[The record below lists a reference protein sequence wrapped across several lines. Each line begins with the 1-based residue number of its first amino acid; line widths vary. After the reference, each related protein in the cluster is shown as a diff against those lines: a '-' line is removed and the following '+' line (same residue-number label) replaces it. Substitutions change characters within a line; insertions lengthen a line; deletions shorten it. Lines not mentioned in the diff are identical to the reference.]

1 MRRYILYVLLN
12 VFFIVGCNKEI
23 VSLPQEGYLSI
34 SSIEVKSQAISN
46 VASRAVDEDLTV
58 DLYKGEQFVRTLTA
72 EEMQS
77 KIKLVPATDYKL
89 KVYSANYG
97 QDVNWTNEMSGE
109 PVYYKEE
116 PECKFRFVSTM
127 MSGEPVYYKEEPFQV
142 KEGET
147 TALKV
152 QVPMCNYAV
161 SLALPEG
168 FEKWMTYTFEVTSGA
183 RTVTLQDG
191 DTVYFPVSALGSPFS
206 YKLKLTNTDSESF
219 DLTGTWGDTEGET
232 VEMNTVYVITYSME
246 YNALKVSL

>member
-46 VASRAVDEDLTV
+46 VASRAMDEDLTV

-77 KIKLVPATDYKL
+77 KIKLEPATDYKL

-97 QDVNWTNEMSGE
+97 QDVNWTNE
-109 PVYYKEE
+109 
-116 PECKFRFVSTM
+116 

>member
-1 MRRYILYVLLN
+1 MKLNIFYIICGLFLLAS
-12 VFFIVGCNKEI
+12 CQQEEI
-23 VSLPQEGYLSI
+23 PSGEGFLSLTG
-34 SSIEVKSQAISN
+34 IEVQTQEITN

-77 KIKLVPATDYKL
+77 KIELEPATDYKL

-97 QDVNWTNEMSGE
+97 QDNNWTNE
-109 PVYYKEE
+109 
-116 PECKFRFVSTM
+116 

-168 FEKWMTYTFEVTSGA
+168 FEKWMTDTSFEVRSGA
-183 RTVTLQDG
+183 RKVTLQDG
-191 DTVYFPVSALGSPFS
+191 DTVYFPVSALGSPFC

-219 DLTGTWGDTEGET
+219 ELTGTWGDTEGET

>member
-46 VASRAVDEDLTV
+46 VASRTVDEDLTV
-58 DLYKGEQFVRTLTA
+58 DLYKGEQKVRTLTA

-77 KIKLVPATDYKL
+77 KIELEPATDYKL

-97 QDVNWTNEMSGE
+97 QDVNWT
-109 PVYYKEE
+109 KE
-116 PECKFRFVSTM
+116 

-168 FEKWMTYTFEVTSGA
+168 FEKWMTYYTFEVTSGA

>member
-1 MRRYILYVLLN
+1 MKLNIFYIICGLFLLAS
-12 VFFIVGCNKEI
+12 CQQEEI
-23 VSLPQEGYLSI
+23 PSGEGFLSLTG
-34 SSIEVKSQAISN
+34 IEVQTQEITN
-46 VASRAVDEDLTV
+46 VASRAVDEDFV

-77 KIKLVPATDYKL
+77 KIKLEPATDYKL

-97 QDVNWTNEMSGE
+97 QDNNWTNEMSGE

-116 PECKFRFVSTM
+116 PFE
-127 MSGEPVYYKEEPFQV
+127 V

-161 SLALPEG
+161 SLVLPEG
-168 FEKWMTYTFEVTSGA
+168 FEKWMTYEFEVTSGA

-191 DTVYFPVSALGSPFS
+191 GTAYFPDSALGSPFS

-219 DLTGTWGDTEGET
+219 ELTGTWGDTEGET
-232 VEMNTVYVITYSME
+232 VEMNTVYVITYSMD
-246 YNALKVSL
+246 YNALKVSF

>member
-1 MRRYILYVLLN
+1 MKLNIFYIICGLFLLAS
-12 VFFIVGCNKEI
+12 CQQEEI
-23 VSLPQEGYLSI
+23 PSGEGFLSLTG
-34 SSIEVKSQAISN
+34 IEVQTQEITN

-58 DLYKGEQFVRTLTA
+58 DLYKGEQFVRPLTA

-77 KIKLVPATDYKL
+77 KIELEPATDYKL
-89 KVYSANYG
+89 KVYSANYR
-97 QDVNWTNEMSGE
+97 QDVNWT
-109 PVYYKEE
+109 KE
-116 PECKFRFVSTM
+116 

-168 FEKWMTYTFEVTSGA
+168 FEKWMTYEFEVTSGA

-191 DTVYFPVSALGSPFS
+191 GTAYFPGSALGSHFS
-206 YKLKLTNTDSESF
+206 YKLMLKNTDSESF

>member
-1 MRRYILYVLLN
+1 MKLNIFYIICGLFLLAS
-12 VFFIVGCNKEI
+12 CQQEEI
-23 VSLPQEGYLSI
+23 PSGEGFLSLTG
-34 SSIEVKSQAISN
+34 IEVQTQEITN
-46 VASRAVDEDLTV
+46 VASRAVDEDFV

-77 KIKLVPATDYKL
+77 KIKLEPATDYKL

-97 QDVNWTNEMSGE
+97 QDNNWTNEMSGE

-116 PECKFRFVSTM
+116 PFE
-127 MSGEPVYYKEEPFQV
+127 V

-161 SLALPEG
+161 SLVLPEG
-168 FEKWMTYTFEVTSGA
+168 IEKWMTYTFEVTSGD
-183 RTVTLQDG
+183 RTVILQDG
-191 DTVYFPVSALGSPFS
+191 GTAYFPVSALSSPFS

-219 DLTGTWGDTEGET
+219 ELTGTWGDTEGET
-232 VEMNTVYVITYSME
+232 VEMNTVYVITYSMD
-246 YNALKVSL
+246 YNALKVSF

>member
-1 MRRYILYVLLN
+1 MKLNIFYIICGLFLLAS
-12 VFFIVGCNKEI
+12 CQQEEI
-23 VSLPQEGYLSI
+23 PSGEGFLSLTG
-34 SSIEVKSQAISN
+34 IEVQTQEITN

-58 DLYKGEQFVRTLTA
+58 DLYKGEQKVRTLTA

-77 KIKLVPATDYKL
+77 KIKLEPATDYKL

-97 QDVNWTNEMSGE
+97 QDVNWTNE
-109 PVYYKEE
+109 
-116 PECKFRFVSTM
+116 

-168 FEKWMTYTFEVTSGA
+168 FEKWMTDYTFEVTSGA

-219 DLTGTWGDTEGET
+219 ELTGTWGDTEGET

>member
-58 DLYKGEQFVRTLTA
+58 DLYKGEQFVSTLTA

-77 KIKLVPATDYKL
+77 KIELKPATDYKL

-97 QDVNWTNEMSGE
+97 QDVNWTNE
-109 PVYYKEE
+109 
-116 PECKFRFVSTM
+116 

-168 FEKWMTYTFEVTSGA
+168 FEKWMTHYKFEVTSGA

-191 DTVYFPVSALGSPFS
+191 DTVYFPVSALGSHFS
-206 YKLKLTNTDSESF
+206 YKLMLKNTDSESF

>member
-1 MRRYILYVLLN
+1 MKLNFFYIICGLFLLAS
-12 VFFIVGCNKEI
+12 CQQEEI
-23 VSLPQEGYLSI
+23 PSGEGFLSLTG
-34 SSIEVKSQAISN
+34 IEVQTQEITN

-77 KIKLVPATDYKL
+77 KIKLDPATDYKL

-97 QDVNWTNEMSGE
+97 QDNNWTN
-109 PVYYKEE
+109 K
-116 PECKFRFVSTM
+116 
-127 MSGEPVYYKEEPFQV
+127 MSGEPVYYKEEPFEV

-168 FEKWMTYTFEVTSGA
+168 FEKWMTYEFEVTSDA

-206 YKLKLTNTDSESF
+206 YKLKLKNTDSESF

-232 VEMNTVYVITYSME
+232 VVMNTVYVITYSME

>member
-77 KIKLVPATDYKL
+77 KIKLEPATDYKL

-97 QDVNWTNEMSGE
+97 QDVNWTN
-109 PVYYKEE
+109 K
-116 PECKFRFVSTM
+116 

-168 FEKWMTYTFEVTSGA
+168 FEKWMTYEFEVTSGA

-206 YKLKLTNTDSESF
+206 YKLKLKNTDSESF

>member
-1 MRRYILYVLLN
+1 MKLNIFYIICGLFLLAS
-12 VFFIVGCNKEI
+12 CQQEEI
-23 VSLPQEGYLSI
+23 PSGEGFLSLTG
-34 SSIEVKSQAISN
+34 IEVQTQEITN
-46 VASRAVDEDLTV
+46 VASRAVDEDFV

-77 KIKLVPATDYKL
+77 KIKLEPATDYKL

-97 QDVNWTNEMSGE
+97 QDNNWTNEMSGE

-116 PECKFRFVSTM
+116 PFE
-127 MSGEPVYYKEEPFQV
+127 V

-161 SLALPEG
+161 SLVLPEG
-168 FEKWMTYTFEVTSGA
+168 VEKWMTYTFEVTSGD
-183 RTVTLQDG
+183 RTVILQDG
-191 DTVYFPVSALGSPFS
+191 GTAYFPVSALSSPFS

-219 DLTGTWGDTEGET
+219 ELTGTWGDTEGET
-232 VEMNTVYVITYSME
+232 VEMNTVYVITYSMD
-246 YNALKVSL
+246 YNALKVSF

>member
-77 KIKLVPATDYKL
+77 KIKLEPATDYKL

-97 QDVNWTNEMSGE
+97 QDVNWTN
-109 PVYYKEE
+109 K
-116 PECKFRFVSTM
+116 

>member
-77 KIKLVPATDYKL
+77 KIKLKPATDYKL

-97 QDVNWTNEMSGE
+97 QDVNWTNE
-109 PVYYKEE
+109 
-116 PECKFRFVSTM
+116 

-168 FEKWMTYTFEVTSGA
+168 FEKWMTYKFEVTSGD
-183 RTVTLQDG
+183 RTVILQDG
-191 DTVYFPVSALGSPFS
+191 GTAYFPVSPLGSPFS
-206 YKLKLTNTDSESF
+206 YKLKLKNTDSESF
-219 DLTGTWGDTEGET
+219 ELTGTWGDTEGET
-232 VEMNTVYVITYSME
+232 VEMNTVYVITYSMD
-246 YNALKVSL
+246 YNALKVSF

>member
-23 VSLPQEGYLSI
+23 VSLPQEGYLSV
-34 SSIEVKSQAISN
+34 SGIEVESHAIFN

-58 DLYKGEQFVRTLTA
+58 DLYKGEQKVRTLTA
-72 EEMQS
+72 EEMQN
-77 KIKLVPATDYKL
+77 KIELEPATDYKL

-97 QDVNWTNEMSGE
+97 QDNNWTNEMSGE

-116 PECKFRFVSTM
+116 PFE
-127 MSGEPVYYKEEPFQV
+127 V

-161 SLALPEG
+161 SLVLPEG
-168 FEKWMTYTFEVTSGA
+168 VEKWMTYTFEVTSGD
-183 RTVTLQDG
+183 RTVILQDG
-191 DTVYFPVSALGSPFS
+191 GTAYFPVSALGSPFS

-219 DLTGTWGDTEGET
+219 ELTGTWGDTEGET
-232 VEMNTVYVITYSME
+232 VEMNTVYVITYSMD
-246 YNALKVSL
+246 YNALKVSF

>member
-58 DLYKGEQFVRTLTA
+58 DLYKGEQKVRTLTA

-77 KIKLVPATDYKL
+77 KIELEPATDYKL

-97 QDVNWTNEMSGE
+97 QDVNWTN
-109 PVYYKEE
+109 K
-116 PECKFRFVSTM
+116 

-168 FEKWMTYTFEVTSGA
+168 FEKWMTYTFEVRSGD
-183 RTVTLQDG
+183 RRVILQDG
-191 DTVYFPVSALGSPFS
+191 GTAYFPVSALGSPFS

-219 DLTGTWGDTEGET
+219 ELTGTWGDTEGET

>member
-1 MRRYILYVLLN
+1 MKKALYFLTGILLLAS
-12 VFFIVGCNKEI
+12 CQQEEI
-23 VSLPQEGYLSI
+23 PSGEGFLSLTG
-34 SSIEVKSQAISN
+34 IEVQTQEITN
-46 VASRAVDEDLTV
+46 VASRAVDEDFV

-77 KIKLVPATDYKL
+77 KIKLEPATDYKL

-97 QDVNWTNEMSGE
+97 QDNNWTNEMSGE

-116 PECKFRFVSTM
+116 PFE
-127 MSGEPVYYKEEPFQV
+127 V

-161 SLALPEG
+161 SLVLPEG
-168 FEKWMTYTFEVTSGA
+168 VEKWMTYTFEVTSGD
-183 RTVTLQDG
+183 RTVILQDG
-191 DTVYFPVSALGSPFS
+191 GTAYFPVSALSSPFS

-219 DLTGTWGDTEGET
+219 ELTGTWGDTEGET
-232 VEMNTVYVITYSME
+232 VEMNTVYVITYSMD
-246 YNALKVSL
+246 YNALKVSF

>member
-1 MRRYILYVLLN
+1 MKLNIFYIICGLFLLAS
-12 VFFIVGCNKEI
+12 CQQEEI
-23 VSLPQEGYLSI
+23 PSGEGFLSLTG
-34 SSIEVKSQAISN
+34 IEVQTQEITN

-58 DLYKGEQFVRTLTA
+58 DLYKGEQKVRTLTA

-77 KIKLVPATDYKL
+77 KIELEPATDYKL
-89 KVYSANYG
+89 KVYSVNYG
-97 QDVNWTNEMSGE
+97 QDVNWTNE
-109 PVYYKEE
+109 
-116 PECKFRFVSTM
+116 

-168 FEKWMTYTFEVTSGA
+168 FEKWMTDTSFEVRSGA

-206 YKLKLTNTDSESF
+206 YKLKLKNTDSESF

>member
-23 VSLPQEGYLSI
+23 VSLPQEGYLSV
-34 SSIEVKSQAISN
+34 SGIEVESHAIFN

-58 DLYKGEQFVRTLTA
+58 DLYKGEQKVRTLTA
-72 EEMQS
+72 EEMQN
-77 KIKLVPATDYKL
+77 KIELEPATDYKL

-97 QDVNWTNEMSGE
+97 QDNNWTNEMSGE

-116 PECKFRFVSTM
+116 PFE
-127 MSGEPVYYKEEPFQV
+127 V

-161 SLALPEG
+161 SLVLPEG
-168 FEKWMTYTFEVTSGA
+168 VEKWMTYTFEITSGD
-183 RTVTLQDG
+183 RTVILQDG
-191 DTVYFPVSALGSPFS
+191 GTAYFPVSALGSPFS

-219 DLTGTWGDTEGET
+219 ELTGTWGDTEGET
-232 VEMNTVYVITYSME
+232 VEMNTVYVITYSMD
-246 YNALKVSL
+246 YNALKVSF

>member
-1 MRRYILYVLLN
+1 MKLNIFYIICGLFLLAS
-12 VFFIVGCNKEI
+12 CQQEEI
-23 VSLPQEGYLSI
+23 PSGEGFLSLTG
-34 SSIEVKSQAISN
+34 IEVQTQEITN

-58 DLYKGEQFVRTLTA
+58 DLYKGEQKVRTLTA

-77 KIKLVPATDYKL
+77 KIELEPATDYKL

-97 QDVNWTNEMSGE
+97 QDVNWTNE
-109 PVYYKEE
+109 
-116 PECKFRFVSTM
+116 

-168 FEKWMTYTFEVTSGA
+168 FEKWMTDTSFEVRSGA

-206 YKLKLTNTDSESF
+206 YKLKLKNTDSESF

>member
-1 MRRYILYVLLN
+1 MKKALYFLTGILLLAS
-12 VFFIVGCNKEI
+12 CQQEEI
-23 VSLPQEGYLSI
+23 PSGEGFLSLTG
-34 SSIEVKSQAISN
+34 IEVQTQEITN
-46 VASRAVDEDLTV
+46 VASRAVDEDFV

-77 KIKLVPATDYKL
+77 KIKLEPATDYKL

-97 QDVNWTNEMSGE
+97 QDNNWTNEMSGE

-116 PECKFRFVSTM
+116 PFE
-127 MSGEPVYYKEEPFQV
+127 V

-161 SLALPEG
+161 SLVLPEG
-168 FEKWMTYTFEVTSGA
+168 VEKWMTYTFEVTSGD
-183 RTVTLQDG
+183 RTVILQDG
-191 DTVYFPVSALGSPFS
+191 GTAYFPVSALGSPFS

-219 DLTGTWGDTEGET
+219 ELTGTWGDTEGET

>member
-77 KIKLVPATDYKL
+77 KIKLEPATDYKL

-97 QDVNWTNEMSGE
+97 QDNNWTNE
-109 PVYYKEE
+109 
-116 PECKFRFVSTM
+116 

-168 FEKWMTYTFEVTSGA
+168 FEKWMTYKFEVTSGA

-191 DTVYFPVSALGSPFS
+191 DTVYFPVSELGSPFS

>member
-58 DLYKGEQFVRTLTA
+58 DLYKGEQKVRTLTA

-77 KIKLVPATDYKL
+77 KIELEPATDYKL

-97 QDVNWTNEMSGE
+97 QDVNWTNE
-109 PVYYKEE
+109 
-116 PECKFRFVSTM
+116 

-168 FEKWMTYTFEVTSGA
+168 FEKWMTYEFEVTSGD
-183 RTVTLQDG
+183 RTVILQDG
-191 DTVYFPVSALGSPFS
+191 GTAYFSALGSPFS
-206 YKLKLTNTDSESF
+206 YKLKLKNTDSESF
-219 DLTGTWGDTEGET
+219 ELTGTWGDTEGET
-232 VEMNTVYVITYSME
+232 VEMNTVYVITYSMD
-246 YNALKVSL
+246 YNALKVSF

>member
-1 MRRYILYVLLN
+1 MKKALYFLTGILLLAS
-12 VFFIVGCNKEI
+12 CQQEEI
-23 VSLPQEGYLSI
+23 PSGEGFLSLTG
-34 SSIEVKSQAISN
+34 IEVQTQEITN
-46 VASRAVDEDLTV
+46 VASRAVDEDFV

-77 KIKLVPATDYKL
+77 KIKLEPATDYKL

-97 QDVNWTNEMSGE
+97 QDNNWTNE
-109 PVYYKEE
+109 
-116 PECKFRFVSTM
+116 

-168 FEKWMTYTFEVTSGA
+168 FEKWMTYTFEVTSGD
-183 RTVTLQDG
+183 RTVILQDG
-191 DTVYFPVSALGSPFS
+191 GTAYFPVSALGSPFS

-219 DLTGTWGDTEGET
+219 ELTGTWGDTEGET

>member
-1 MRRYILYVLLN
+1 MKLNIFYIICGLFLLAS
-12 VFFIVGCNKEI
+12 CQQEEI
-23 VSLPQEGYLSI
+23 PSGEGFLSLTG
-34 SSIEVKSQAISN
+34 IEVQTQEITN
-46 VASRAVDEDLTV
+46 VASRAVDEDWTV
-58 DLYKGEQFVRTLTA
+58 DLYKGEQKVCTLTA

-77 KIKLVPATDYKL
+77 KIKLKPATDYKL

-97 QDVNWTNEMSGE
+97 QDVNWTNE
-109 PVYYKEE
+109 
-116 PECKFRFVSTM
+116 

-168 FEKWMTYTFEVTSGA
+168 FEKWMTDYTFEVRSGD
-183 RTVTLQDG
+183 RKVILQDG
-191 DTVYFPVSALGSPFS
+191 GTAYFPVSPLGSPFS
-206 YKLKLTNTDSESF
+206 YKLTLTNTDSESF

>member
-1 MRRYILYVLLN
+1 MKLNIFYIICGLFLLAS
-12 VFFIVGCNKEI
+12 CQQEEI
-23 VSLPQEGYLSI
+23 PSGEGFLSLTG
-34 SSIEVKSQAISN
+34 IEVQTQEITN

-116 PECKFRFVSTM
+116 PFR
-127 MSGEPVYYKEEPFQV
+127 V

-206 YKLKLTNTDSESF
+206 YKLKLINTDSESF

>member
-1 MRRYILYVLLN
+1 M
-12 VFFIVGCNKEI
+12 
-23 VSLPQEGYLSI
+23 
-34 SSIEVKSQAISN
+34 
-46 VASRAVDEDLTV
+46 
-58 DLYKGEQFVRTLTA
+58 RTLTA

-77 KIKLVPATDYKL
+77 KIKLEPATDYKL

-97 QDVNWTNEMSGE
+97 QDVNWTN
-109 PVYYKEE
+109 K
-116 PECKFRFVSTM
+116 

-168 FEKWMTYTFEVTSGA
+168 FEKWMTYYTFEVTSGA

>member
-1 MRRYILYVLLN
+1 MKLNIFYIICGLFLLAS
-12 VFFIVGCNKEI
+12 CQQEEI
-23 VSLPQEGYLSI
+23 PSGEGFLSLTG
-34 SSIEVKSQAISN
+34 IEVQTQEITN
-46 VASRAVDEDLTV
+46 VVSRAVDEDLTV
-58 DLYKGEQFVRTLTA
+58 DLYKGEQFVCTLTA

-77 KIKLVPATDYKL
+77 KIELEPATDYKL

-97 QDVNWTNEMSGE
+97 QDNNWTN
-109 PVYYKEE
+109 K
-116 PECKFRFVSTM
+116 
-127 MSGEPVYYKEEPFQV
+127 MSGEPVYYKEEPFEV

-161 SLALPEG
+161 SLVLPEG
-168 FEKWMTYTFEVTSGA
+168 VEKWRTYTFEVTSGD

-191 DTVYFPVSALGSPFS
+191 DTVYFPVSALVSPFS
-206 YKLKLTNTDSESF
+206 YKLTLTNTDSESF

>member
-58 DLYKGEQFVRTLTA
+58 DLYKGEQFVCTLTA

-77 KIKLVPATDYKL
+77 KIKLKPATDYKL

-97 QDVNWTNEMSGE
+97 QDVNWTKEMSGE

-116 PECKFRFVSTM
+116 L
-127 MSGEPVYYKEEPFQV
+127 FQV

-168 FEKWMTYTFEVTSGA
+168 FEKWMTYEFEVTSGA

-206 YKLKLTNTDSESF
+206 YKLTLTNTDSESF

>member
-1 MRRYILYVLLN
+1 MKLNFFYIICGLFLLAS
-12 VFFIVGCNKEI
+12 CQQEEI
-23 VSLPQEGYLSI
+23 PSGEGFLSLTG
-34 SSIEVKSQAISN
+34 IEVQTQEITN

-58 DLYKGEQFVRTLTA
+58 DLYKGEQKVRTLTA
-72 EEMQS
+72 EEMQN
-77 KIKLVPATDYKL
+77 KIELEPATDYKL

-97 QDVNWTNEMSGE
+97 QDNNWTN
-109 PVYYKEE
+109 K
-116 PECKFRFVSTM
+116 
-127 MSGEPVYYKEEPFQV
+127 MSGEPVYYKEEPFEV

-168 FEKWMTYTFEVTSGA
+168 FEKWMTYEFEVTSGA

-191 DTVYFPVSALGSPFS
+191 GTAYFPVSALVSPFS
-206 YKLKLTNTDSESF
+206 YKLKLKNTDSESF
-219 DLTGTWGDTEGET
+219 ELTGTWGDTEGET

-246 YNALKVSL
+246 YNALKVSF

>member
-1 MRRYILYVLLN
+1 MKLNIFYIICGLFLLAS
-12 VFFIVGCNKEI
+12 CQQEEI
-23 VSLPQEGYLSI
+23 PSGEGFLSLTG
-34 SSIEVKSQAISN
+34 IEVQTQEITN

-116 PECKFRFVSTM
+116 P
-127 MSGEPVYYKEEPFQV
+127 FQV

-168 FEKWMTYTFEVTSGA
+168 FEKWMTDTSFEVRSGA

-206 YKLKLTNTDSESF
+206 YKLKLKNTDSESF
-219 DLTGTWGDTEGET
+219 ELTGTWGDTEGET

>member
-1 MRRYILYVLLN
+1 MKLNIFYIICGLFLLAS
-12 VFFIVGCNKEI
+12 CQQEEI
-23 VSLPQEGYLSI
+23 PSGEGFLSLTG
-34 SSIEVKSQAISN
+34 IEVQTQEITN

-58 DLYKGEQFVRTLTA
+58 DLYKGEQKVHTLTA

-77 KIKLVPATDYKL
+77 KIELEPATDYKL

-97 QDVNWTNEMSGE
+97 QDVNWT
-109 PVYYKEE
+109 KE
-116 PECKFRFVSTM
+116 

-168 FEKWMTYTFEVTSGA
+168 FEKWMTDTSFEVRSGA

>member
-1 MRRYILYVLLN
+1 MKLNFFYIICGLFLLAS
-12 VFFIVGCNKEI
+12 CQQEEI
-23 VSLPQEGYLSI
+23 PSGEGFLSLTG
-34 SSIEVKSQAISN
+34 IEVQTQEITN

-58 DLYKGEQFVRTLTA
+58 DLYKGEQKVRTLTA
-72 EEMQS
+72 EEMQN
-77 KIKLVPATDYKL
+77 KIELEPATDYKL

-97 QDVNWTNEMSGE
+97 QDVNWTNE
-109 PVYYKEE
+109 
-116 PECKFRFVSTM
+116 

-161 SLALPEG
+161 SLVLPEG
-168 FEKWMTYTFEVTSGA
+168 VEKWMTYTFEVTSGD
-183 RTVTLQDG
+183 RTVILQDG
-191 DTVYFPVSALGSPFS
+191 GTVYFPVGSPFS

>member
-1 MRRYILYVLLN
+1 MKLNIFYIICGLFLLAS
-12 VFFIVGCNKEI
+12 CQQEEI
-23 VSLPQEGYLSI
+23 PSGEGFLSLTG
-34 SSIEVKSQAISN
+34 IEVQTQEITN

-58 DLYKGEQFVRTLTA
+58 DLYKGEQKVHTLTA

-77 KIKLVPATDYKL
+77 KIELEPATDYKL

-97 QDVNWTNEMSGE
+97 QDNNWTNEMSGE

-116 PECKFRFVSTM
+116 PFE
-127 MSGEPVYYKEEPFQV
+127 V

-161 SLALPEG
+161 SLVLPEG
-168 FEKWMTYTFEVTSGA
+168 VEKWRTYTFEVTSGD
-183 RTVTLQDG
+183 RTVILQDG
-191 DTVYFPVSALGSPFS
+191 GTAYFPVSALDSPFS

-219 DLTGTWGDTEGET
+219 ELTGTWGDTEGET
-232 VEMNTVYVITYSME
+232 VEMNTVYVITYSMD

>member
-77 KIKLVPATDYKL
+77 KIKLEPATDYKL

-97 QDVNWTNEMSGE
+97 QDVNWTN
-109 PVYYKEE
+109 K
-116 PECKFRFVSTM
+116 

-246 YNALKVSL
+246 YNVLKVSL

>member
-58 DLYKGEQFVRTLTA
+58 DLYKGEQKVRTLTA

-77 KIKLVPATDYKL
+77 KIELEPATDYKL

-97 QDVNWTNEMSGE
+97 QDVNWTN
-109 PVYYKEE
+109 K
-116 PECKFRFVSTM
+116 

-219 DLTGTWGDTEGET
+219 ELTGTWGDTEGET

>member
-1 MRRYILYVLLN
+1 MKLNIFYIICGLFLLAS
-12 VFFIVGCNKEI
+12 CQQEEI
-23 VSLPQEGYLSI
+23 PSGEGFLSLTG
-34 SSIEVKSQAISN
+34 IEVQTQEITN

-77 KIKLVPATDYKL
+77 KIKLKPATDYKL

-116 PECKFRFVSTM
+116 PFE
-127 MSGEPVYYKEEPFQV
+127 V

-168 FEKWMTYTFEVTSGA
+168 FEKWMTYEFEVTSGD
-183 RTVTLQDG
+183 RTVILQDG
-191 DTVYFPVSALGSPFS
+191 GTAYFPVSALVFPFS
-206 YKLKLTNTDSESF
+206 YKLKLKNTDSESF

-232 VEMNTVYVITYSME
+232 VEMNTVYVITYSMK

>member
-116 PECKFRFVSTM
+116 P
-127 MSGEPVYYKEEPFQV
+127 FQV

-168 FEKWMTYTFEVTSGA
+168 FEEWMTYTFEVTSGA